1 MRFWNKFQ
9 TGRLPVDRSHRYQNR
24 SSKIQTGSISGE
36 GLHEFRPADFS
47 GRTFGPK
54 NFFLLQNRI
63 TLTLIF
69 ISHRAE
75 IPCSQKH
82 KPISMPSTSH
92 ENLIRG
98 LLDSNNKSCT
108 YKRDLIVFI
117 LSLYLAATRA
127 TFCERYSDC
136 SLISNWKKSNKQR
149 SLTHK

>member
-1 MRFWNKFQ
+1 MNENSYD
-9 TGRLPVDRSHRYQNR
+9 VDEEEQ
-24 SSKIQTGSISGE
+24 
-36 GLHEFRPADFS
+36 
-47 GRTFGPK
+47 
-54 NFFLLQNRI
+54 
-63 TLTLIF
+63 
-69 ISHRAE
+69 E
-75 IPCSQKH
+75 IVHFEEH

-92 ENLIRG
+92 QNIIRG

-149 SLTHK
+149 SLTHKRNYIRKRIDNFVSKRVEHGSLVYIGKCAFRKRQNESNGKLYTSQL